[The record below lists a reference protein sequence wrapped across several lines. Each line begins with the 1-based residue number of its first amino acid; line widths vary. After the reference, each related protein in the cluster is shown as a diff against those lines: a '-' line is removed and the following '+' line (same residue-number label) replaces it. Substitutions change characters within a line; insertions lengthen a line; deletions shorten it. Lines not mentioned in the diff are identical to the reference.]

1 MNGSVKP
8 EICTKMLRNWS
19 EKLRANFHSTTLD
32 SSVVRIFRLDDT
44 FSEIL
49 KLAANPEEGQQL
61 LQKDRKGEN
70 GEKKLHNKTRKAERC
85 RSLSRPKL

>member
-70 GEKKLHNKTRKAERC
+70 GEKKITPQNPKSRKM
-85 RSLSRPKL
+85 